1 LRIENRPTI
10 SIMTFLSQGMLG
22 FAFSIIGSTIP
33 IIKDYFGFSLR
44 TAGLVVS
51 IIQIGYAFAAF
62 GGGVITD
69 VMKRE
74 RLLAI
79 GSLVIG
85 ISSLL
90 VGYFKAGWINFLLF
104 MVIGIGCGTIFI
116 SSNTLVVQLFSEK
129 RGTFLNIHHIFFA
142 TGSFLGPLVS
152 RFFLRSG
159 FRWQLSYRLL
169 GLVTS
174 LIGLFF
180 FVAETGRRFG
190 YVKPRIKDALGVIK
204 QKNYLVLLIIN
215 FFGMGTQFVLMYLIV
230 LFLKEAR
237 GFDVAFAS
245 LFLSM
250 FYVMLGV
257 GRLICGFLV
266 LKTSNSK
273 MIMILFILLLV
284 FTALAIFSSGLAS
297 GIFFILTG
305 LASSGIFPGMLAL
318 TSIITGERVMGSS
331 LGLLTLFGGIGGMV
345 LTYIIA
351 NVSELIGLIR
361 GFSMVILVLLG
372 VIVLFS
378 IMLRGFIIEENKINL
393 KSFVSETS
401 LTK

>member
-1 LRIENRPTI
+1 
-10 SIMTFLSQGMLG
+10 M
-22 FAFSIIGSTIP
+22 
-33 IIKDYFGFSLR
+33 
-44 TAGLVVS
+44 
-51 IIQIGYAFAAF
+51 
-62 GGGVITD
+62 
-69 VMKRE
+69 
-74 RLLAI
+74 
-79 GSLVIG
+79 
-85 ISSLL
+85 
-90 VGYFKAGWINFLLF
+90 
-104 MVIGIGCGTIFI
+104 
-116 SSNTLVVQLFSEK
+116 
-129 RGTFLNIHHIFFA
+129 NIHHIFFA

-159 FRWQLSYRLL
+159 FGWQLSYRLL

-180 FVAETGRRFG
+180 FVAETGRRFE
-190 YVKPRIKDALGVIK
+190 YVKPKIKDALGVIK

-250 FYVMLGV
+250 FYVMLGA

-284 FTALAIFSSGLAS
+284 FTTLAIFSSGLAS

-331 LGLLTLFGGIGGMV
+331 LGLLTFFGGIGGMV
-345 LTYIIA
+345 LTYVIT

-372 VIVLFS
+372 VNVLFS
-378 IMLRGFIIEENKINL
+378 IMLRGFVIEENKINL
-393 KSFVSETS
+393 KSFVSEIG
-401 LTK
+401 LAK